1 MSVCRLLLRRGIGVF
16 GQGLLCY
23 VRAETLSK
31 TDQLARCDCH
41 EFSIVEFVT
50 TYRIV
55 TFDSDSPLQQW
66 VLKID
71 IKNIHIRHGYHPMR
85 RSSTSAYS
93 LPTRDNVFPFLI
105 LLHRKSDA

>member
-1 MSVCRLLLRRGIGVF
+1 MLVEVCHS
-16 GQGLLCY
+16 Y
-23 VRAETLSK
+23 ES
-31 TDQLARCDCH
+31 
-41 EFSIVEFVT
+41 SIEFVT

-55 TFDSDSPLQQW
+55 TFDSDSALQQW